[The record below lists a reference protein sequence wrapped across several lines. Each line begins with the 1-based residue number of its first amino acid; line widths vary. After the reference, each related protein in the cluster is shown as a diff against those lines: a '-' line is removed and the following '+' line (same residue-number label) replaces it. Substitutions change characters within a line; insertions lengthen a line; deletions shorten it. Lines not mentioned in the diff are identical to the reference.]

1 MEKIKTLPFH
11 ESVAKMLR
19 ECTTVDRFYVL
30 YDLIMHTTIP
40 KGHDEIIAAIDE
52 CFQNLAKDT
61 PMHIDAWKEFV
72 REMKDDIL
80 TRKQAIMKAEED
92 RTVRE
97 NRRVEIAERASSMI
111 SFVGSLDP
119 LATKGDEH
127 I

>member
-1 MEKIKTLPFH
+1 
-11 ESVAKMLR
+11 
-19 ECTTVDRFYVL
+19 
-30 YDLIMHTTIP
+30 
-40 KGHDEIIAAIDE
+40 
-52 CFQNLAKDT
+52 
-61 PMHIDAWKEFV
+61 MHIDAWKEFV

-80 TRKQAIMKAEED
+80 TRKQAIMKAEEE